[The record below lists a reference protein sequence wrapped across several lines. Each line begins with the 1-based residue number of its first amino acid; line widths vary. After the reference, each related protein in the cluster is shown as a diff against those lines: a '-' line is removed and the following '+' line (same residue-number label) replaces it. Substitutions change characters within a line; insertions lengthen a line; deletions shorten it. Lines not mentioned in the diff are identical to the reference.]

1 MFSLG
6 SWSTRVPTGFQVSRG
21 TQERARSHR
30 RFRLREYHP
39 LCSSFPAGFNYR
51 LRSTL
56 LHALQPT
63 WRFLTMNL
71 GYSLFARTT
80 RGISIRFLFLQVLR
94 YFNSLRSLPF
104 RDGHKTE
111 FPHSDIHGSKVVRH
125 LTVAYRSHT
134 TSFIASYCQGIHRIP
149 LAA

>member
-1 MFSLG
+1 MVDPG
-6 SWSTRVPTGFQVSRG
+6 SHRISSVPWYSGTCSQPLSISPTGVSPSLLQLPSWVRLSTLVYFVARPTTNMEIAHHEFG
-21 TQERARSHR
+21 LFPFRSH
-30 RFRLREYHP
+30 YW
-39 LCSSFPAGFNYR
+39 G
-51 LRSTL
+51 
-56 LHALQPT
+56 
-63 WRFLTMNL
+63 NL
-71 GYSLFARTT
+71 
-80 RGISIRFLFLQVLR
+80 IRFLFLQVLR

-111 FPHSDIHGSKVVRH
+111 FPHSEIHGSKAVRH